1 MKKFLLIVTLIL
13 PLFFSTSAYARD
25 VEENYSALFVIPD
38 LLIYR
43 PVGVAITAVG
53 AALFV
58 ATSPF
63 TALAQISP
71 PHNAFEKMSDILIMA
86 PGKYT
91 FSRPAGNMLVLGH

>member
-1 MKKFLLIVTLIL
+1 MKGIFFVLAIVTIL
-13 PLFFSTSAYARD
+13 FISAPVYAKD
-25 VEENYSALFVIPD
+25 VEKNYSPLFVIPD

-53 AALFV
+53 TALFV

-91 FSRPAGNMLVLGH
+91 FSRSAGNMSVLDN